1 MWVDCYPSQD
11 TNDSEGGEI
20 MKAICFVN
28 DDEIICHYQRRF
40 WQAFKMLTLE
50 QREAMVKKIELEGE
64 EE

>member
-1 MWVDCYPSQD
+1 MKPICYVDD
-11 TNDSEGGEI
+11 G
-20 MKAICFVN
+20 
-28 DDEIICHYQRRF
+28 EIICYWQRRF